1 MPETMYSKR
10 LNELKRLI
18 LKTPNQGAR
27 IAYLHKLLSM
37 GRISRLVL
45 RWAVLRID
53 ELRAEIVPSAAN
65 DALLES
71 LVMRLDSA
79 RKRHDKRAAAR
90 VAAKPPAPPPVEAP
104 PSGETYAQRI
114 GRLLAEDAAEKEK
127 KLAEENKS

>member
-53 ELRAEIVPSAAN
+53 ELRAEMVPSAAN
-65 DALLES
+65 EALLES
-71 LVMRLDSA
+71 LVMRLESA
-79 RKRHDKRAAAR
+79 RKRHDKRVAAR

-104 PSGETYAQRI
+104 PSGETTVQRLA
-114 GRLLAEDAAEKEK
+114 RLMAE
-127 KLAEENKS
+127 EENKKCH